1 MVNVSIKTRGHEVA
15 YQVHGVASS
24 GNCYKVRLALEQ
36 LNLPYVWHEVD
47 MMNGATRTDAF
58 RQLNPNGKVP
68 VLQID
73 GHTCLVESD
82 AILYYL
88 AEGTPLLPTD
98 RLARA
103 RVLQWMFF
111 EQYSHEPN
119 VAVAR
124 FILQFL
130 RHPDDPR
137 LPEKT
142 AGSYHALE
150 VMEAHLATRTY
161 FVDDQYSIA
170 DIALYAYTHVADEA
184 NLDLGRYPAVRAW
197 LARVKAQPR
206 HIEMPGVDA

>member
-1 MVNVSIKTRGHEVA
+1 
-15 YQVHGVASS
+15 VASS

-47 MMNGATRTDAF
+47 MMNGATRTDSF
-58 RQLNPNGKVP
+58 RQMNPNGKVP

-73 GHTCLVESD
+73 ENTCLFESD

-88 AEGTPLLPTD
+88 AEGTHLLPTD
-98 RLARA
+98 RLSRA

-124 FILQFL
+124 FILQFAKN
-130 RHPDDPR
+130 PDDPR

-142 AGSYHALE
+142 AGSYRALD
-150 VMEAHLATRTY
+150 VMETHLATRAY
-161 FVDDQYSIA
+161 FVDEQYSIA

-184 NLDLGRYPAVRAW
+184 NLDLGQYPAVRAW
-197 LARVKAQPR
+197 LARVKAQPG

>member
-1 MVNVSIKTRGHEVA
+1 MT
-15 YQVHGVASS
+15 YQVHGVSAS

-47 MMNGATRTDAF
+47 MMNGATHTDAF
-58 RQLNPNGKVP
+58 RKLNPNGKVP

-73 GHTCLVESD
+73 DTTCLAESD
-82 AILYYL
+82 AILCYL
-88 AEGTPLLPTD
+88 AEGTPLLPAD

-103 RVLQWMFF
+103 QVLQWMFF

-130 RHPDDPR
+130 KRADDPR

-142 AGSYHALE
+142 AGSYRALD
-150 VMEAHLATRTY
+150 VMESHLATRTF
-161 FVDDQYSIA
+161 FVGERYTVA

-184 NLDLGRYPAVRAW
+184 NLDLSRYPAIRAW
-197 LARVKAQPR
+197 LGRVREQPR
-206 HIEMPGVDA
+206 HVEMPGVDQ

>member
-1 MVNVSIKTRGHEVA
+1 
-15 YQVHGVASS
+15 
-24 GNCYKVRLALEQ
+24 
-36 LNLPYVWHEVD
+36 
-47 MMNGATRTDAF
+47 MMNGATRTEAF

-73 GHTCLVESD
+73 EHTCLFESD
-82 AILYYL
+82 AILFYL

-98 RLARA
+98 RLSRA

-124 FILQFL
+124 FILQFVK
-130 RHPDDPR
+130 HPDDPR
-137 LPEKT
+137 LPEKI
-142 AGSYHALE
+142 AGSYRALD
-150 VMEAHLATRTY
+150 VMETHLATRTY
-161 FVDDQYSIA
+161 FVDEQYTIA

-184 NLDLGRYPAVRAW
+184 NLDLGRYPAIRAW

-206 HIEMPGVDA
+206 HIEMPGVDL

>member
-1 MVNVSIKTRGHEVA
+1 VT
-15 YQVHGVASS
+15 YQVHGVSAS

-47 MMNGATRTDAF
+47 MMNGATHTDAF
-58 RQLNPNGKVP
+58 RTLNPNGKVP

-73 GHTCLVESD
+73 DTTCLAESD
-82 AILYYL
+82 AILCYL
-88 AEGTPLLPTD
+88 AEGTPLLPAD

-103 RVLQWMFF
+103 QVLQWMFF

-130 RHPDDPR
+130 KQADDPR

-142 AGSYHALE
+142 AGSYRALD
-150 VMEAHLATRTY
+150 VMESHLATRTF
-161 FVDDQYSIA
+161 FVGERYTVA

-184 NLDLGRYPAVRAW
+184 NLDLSRYPAIRAW
-197 LARVKAQPR
+197 LGRVREQPR
-206 HIEMPGVDA
+206 HIEMPGVDQ

>member
-1 MVNVSIKTRGHEVA
+1 VV

-36 LNLPYVWHEVD
+36 LSRPYVWHEVD

-73 GHTCLVESD
+73 EHTCLFESD
-82 AILYYL
+82 AILFYL

-98 RLARA
+98 RLSRA

-124 FILQFL
+124 FILQFVK
-130 RHPDDPR
+130 HPDDPR

-142 AGSYHALE
+142 AGSYRALD
-150 VMEAHLATRTY
+150 VMETHLATRTY
-161 FVDDQYSIA
+161 FVDEQYTIA

-184 NLDLGRYPAVRAW
+184 NLDLGRYPAIRAW
-197 LARVKAQPR
+197 LARVKSQPR
-206 HIEMPGVDA
+206 HIEMPAADV

>member
-1 MVNVSIKTRGHEVA
+1 VS

-36 LNLPYVWHEVD
+36 LELPYVWHEVD
-47 MMNGATRTDAF
+47 MMNGGTRTDAF

-68 VLQID
+68 VLQLD
-73 GHTCLVESD
+73 ETTCLFESD
-82 AILYYL
+82 AILFYL
-88 AEGTPLLPTD
+88 AENTPLLPAG
-98 RLARA
+98 RLSRA

-124 FILQFL
+124 YILQFAK
-130 RHPDDPR
+130 HPDDPR

-142 AGSYHALE
+142 AGSYRALD
-150 VMEAHLATRTY
+150 VMEKHLGTRTY
-161 FVDDQYSIA
+161 FVDEQYSIA

-184 NLDLGRYPAVRAW
+184 NLDLSRYVAIRAW

-206 HIEMPGVDA
+206 HIEMPGVDV

>member
-1 MVNVSIKTRGHEVA
+1 VSASIKLKGHDVVF
-15 YQVHGVASS
+15 QVHGVASS

-36 LNLPYVWHEVD
+36 LGRPYVWHEVD

-73 GHTCLVESD
+73 EHTCLFESD
-82 AILYYL
+82 AILFYL

-98 RLARA
+98 RLSRA

-119 VAVAR
+119 IAVAR
-124 FILQFL
+124 FILQFVK
-130 RHPDDPR
+130 HPDDPR

-142 AGSYHALE
+142 AGSYRALD
-150 VMEAHLATRTY
+150 VMERHLSTRTY
-161 FVDDQYSIA
+161 FVDEQYTIA

-184 NLDLGRYPAVRAW
+184 NLDLGRYPAIRTW